1 MAIINTGLLTKGLR
15 SEFFNRFNRATTHF
29 QDLTTRIQSNSDT
42 ETYKWL
48 GSLPR
53 MREWGTGRIAKG
65 LGQESYSVENLKYES
80 TLEVDR
86 DGTARFNGRA
96 HVRHEGAHVAHWP
109 TEFLETAARRAH
121 ALDLA
126 GHAGRYDN
134 PMIMDLPAKTLSMG
148 GHEIYDRY
156 GAPDMGALYQTLDSL
171 ISLTDWQPAGH

>member
-1 MAIINTGLLTKGLR
+1 MNRLGVTTALLATLCSSSCSGPSQYLR
-15 SEFFNRFNRATTHF
+15 SSEGPW
-29 QDLTTRIQSNSDT
+29 LT
-42 ETYKWL
+42 Y
-48 GSLPR
+48 
-53 MREWGTGRIAKG
+53 GRTMCFGPCPAF
-65 LGQESYSVENLKYES
+65 

-86 DGTARFNGRA
+86 DGAARFNGRA
-96 HVRHEGAHVAHWP
+96 HVRHEGAHVAQWP

-121 ALDLA
+121 AVDLA